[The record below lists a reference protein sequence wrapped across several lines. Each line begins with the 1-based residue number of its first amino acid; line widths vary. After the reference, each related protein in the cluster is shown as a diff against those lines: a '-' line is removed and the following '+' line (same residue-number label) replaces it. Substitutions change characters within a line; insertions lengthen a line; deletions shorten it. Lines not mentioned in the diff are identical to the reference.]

1 MRVELRLGLTWA
13 SAGHIVHLIMQGW
26 RSKFRRFAGMIALLQ
41 AAVLPLAPVAVH
53 CATNAAVLPAQPAS
67 AVCPHHHGAEGAAC
81 PMHST
86 STGTDQRGA
95 CTMTACDTGAARL
108 FVLAGSVGV
117 LVSPVEVTKPL
128 SVAPA
133 FALSVVFLSD
143 FSPSP
148 SPPPPRG

>member
-1 MRVELRLGLTWA
+1 
-13 SAGHIVHLIMQGW
+13 
-26 RSKFRRFAGMIALLQ
+26 MIALWQ
-41 AAVLPLAPVAVH
+41 AAVLPLASVAVQ
-53 CATNAAVLPAQPAS
+53 CAADAVALASQPAS
-67 AVCPHHHGAEGAAC
+67 EVCPHHHGAEGAAC

-86 STGTDQRGA
+86 STGRDPRGA
-95 CTMTACDTGAARL
+95 CTIRACDTGAARL

-117 LVSPVEVTKPL
+117 LTPPVEVDNPR

>member
-1 MRVELRLGLTWA
+1 
-13 SAGHIVHLIMQGW
+13 
-26 RSKFRRFAGMIALLQ
+26 MIALWQ
-41 AAVLPLAPVAVH
+41 AAVVPLAPVAVH
-53 CATNAAVLPAQPAS
+53 CATNAAVFTAQPAS
-67 AVCPHHHGAEGAAC
+67 EVCPHHHGAEGAAC
-81 PMHST
+81 PMHAT

-108 FVLAGSVGV
+108 SILAGSVGV
-117 LVSPVEVTKPL
+117 LAVPVEVDNPL

-133 FALSVVFLSD
+133 FVLSVVFLSD

>member
-1 MRVELRLGLTWA
+1 
-13 SAGHIVHLIMQGW
+13 
-26 RSKFRRFAGMIALLQ
+26 MIALWQ

-53 CATNAAVLPAQPAS
+53 CATDAAVLPAHSAS
-67 AVCPHHHGAEGAAC
+67 EVCPHHHGAEGAAC

-86 STGTDQRGA
+86 STGTDQRGG
-95 CTMTACDTGAARL
+95 CTMTACDTGNRL

-117 LVSPVEVTKPL
+117 LVARVEVTNPL

-148 SPPPPRG
+148 TPPPPRG